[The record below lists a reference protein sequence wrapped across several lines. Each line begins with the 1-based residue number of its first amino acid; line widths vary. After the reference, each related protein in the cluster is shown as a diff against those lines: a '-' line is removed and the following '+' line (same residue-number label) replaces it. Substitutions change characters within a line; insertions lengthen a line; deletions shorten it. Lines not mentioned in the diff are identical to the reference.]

1 VVSQEIHFIDVS
13 LIDHNPWQPRGEI
26 DPVTLQELADDIK
39 LRCYALPDTFGLM
52 QPPSVRHHPSEHERY
67 QLLFGHRRL
76 EAFRLLAGTHPQ
88 YAYMP
93 VIVVNVDDT
102 EMISAAWHENV
113 QRQDMTIIEEAD
125 YIVRLMDD
133 YGWTLRETSELL
145 GIPGGTLSNTIRLAK
160 LPAGVKAQLSQAKA
174 SRAVCLELLRLSS
187 FETPEAQALLADA
200 ASMRWSQVKQ
210 RVDNINK
217 AGVRGEVEMVD
228 AYDEL
233 VTEAAHVLSEA
244 LLGDVEGAWQLLLR
258 VLGERDR
265 AADVDEARLEV
276 SKRVLRK
283 AVGRVRGQDNG
294 RAMKRALADALND
307 ADLEP
312 PWNRRAM
319 QQVDTFLR
327 WRTNGQHA
335 GKVR

>member
-1 VVSQEIHFIDVS
+1 MSQEIHFIDVS

-26 DPVTLQELADDIK
+26 DSGELQVLAQHIAGQ
-39 LRCYALPDTFGLM
+39 RYALPDTLGLL
-52 QPPSVRHHPSEHERY
+52 QPPSARRHPNESDRY

-76 EAFRLLAGTHPQ
+76 EAFRLLAETLPE

-93 VIVVNVDDT
+93 LMVVDVDDT
-102 EMISAAWHENV
+102 EMISAAWHENM
-113 QRQDMTIIEEAD
+113 QRQDMTIIEEAE

-160 LPAGVKAQLSQAKA
+160 LPADVKAQLGKGRA
-174 SRAVCLELLRLSS
+174 SRTVCLELLRLPS

-217 AGVRGEVEMVD
+217 GGVRGEVEMVD

-258 VLGERDR
+258 ALGERDR

-283 AVGRVRGQDNG
+283 AIGRVRGQDNG

-335 GKVR
+335 GRVR